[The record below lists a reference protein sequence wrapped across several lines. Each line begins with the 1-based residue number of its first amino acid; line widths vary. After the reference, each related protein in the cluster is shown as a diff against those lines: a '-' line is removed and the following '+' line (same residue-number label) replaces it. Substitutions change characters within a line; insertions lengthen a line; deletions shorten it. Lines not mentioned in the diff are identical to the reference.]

1 MKKLIALLLA
11 LVMVF
16 AMTACGSSDE
26 GTSEMSEAAAAG
38 DWDNCERI
46 QEIKEAGKLVM
57 GTSADYP
64 PFEFHTEIDGED
76 TIVGFDIAI
85 AQKIA
90 DELGVELEVVDMAF
104 DSLLISLDKGDFDIV
119 LASLSADPERA
130 KAVDFTDAYYD
141 GSQVVL
147 LRAEDAEKY
156 TTTESLSGHSVAA
169 QKGAIQVPLAID
181 AAGEENVVQLVKVGD
196 MVTELLN
203 NKVDAVFLDSVIAAG
218 YAATNEDLV
227 MADIG
232 IVYESEGNVV
242 ACQKGDADLVAFINY
257 VLSGMSDDEIDQ
269 MLMDAQ
275 ALAGI
280 SEEE

>member
-16 AMTACGSSDE
+16 AMTARGSSDE

-85 AQKIA
+85 AQKFA
-90 DELGVELEVVDMAF
+90 DELGVELEVVDMSF

-156 TTTESLSGHSVAA
+156 TTTESLNGHSVAA